1 MMASLE
7 RPAVALDSLELQLAA
22 ALQRLNAL
30 QRRAA
35 TNREPAAVLDKA
47 LSELGTALEQLRAA
61 QGQLIE
67 SRNQIEELH
76 RQLRLQTDR
85 YWRLFDAMPEPCVVT
100 RSDSTITEVN
110 KAAAR
115 LLNVSQ
121 RFLVGKPLS
130 VFVCANRAEVLAGA
144 SRAAADGQALDI
156 TLRLRP
162 RERAPLTVRG
172 SVTGDAGPVRWILRS
187 SEPSNDE
194 RLL

>member
-1 MMASLE
+1 M
-7 RPAVALDSLELQLAA
+7 PIDSPELQLAA
-22 ALQRLNAL
+22 ALQRLSAL

-35 TNREPAAVLDKA
+35 ANREPAAVLAKA

-61 QGQLIE
+61 QQQLIE
-67 SRNQIEELH
+67 SRNQMEELQ
-76 RQLRLQTDR
+76 RQLRQQTDR
-85 YWRLFDAMPEPCVVT
+85 YWELFDAVSEAYIIT

-121 RFLVGKPLS
+121 RFLTGKPLS
-130 VFVCANRAEVLAGA
+130 VFVCENRSEFLASA
-144 SRAAADGQALDI
+144 SRAASEGQAVEI

-172 SVTGDAGPVRWILRS
+172 SVSGHRDSVRWILRAS
-187 SEPSNDE
+187 DPSRDTP
-194 RLL
+194 LL